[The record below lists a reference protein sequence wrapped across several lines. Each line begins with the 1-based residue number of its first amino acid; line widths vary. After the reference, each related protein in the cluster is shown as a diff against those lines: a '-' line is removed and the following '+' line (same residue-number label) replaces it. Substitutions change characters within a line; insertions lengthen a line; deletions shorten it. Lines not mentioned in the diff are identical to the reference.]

1 MQMTYERETS
11 LGYLTNWAGRLFV
24 RALERR
30 LEGDSAG
37 RMPVFFALQGGRALT
52 QTALAQHADVEQ
64 PTMANTLKRME
75 RDGLVVRTP
84 DPADGRSALVRLT
97 ELGER
102 RTAAAFAAA
111 VDVNQL
117 ALAALSEAERPLF
130 VDMLRRVIATMGRDG
145 SEPESR

>member
-1 MQMTYERETS
+1 MQMSYDRETS

-37 RMPVFFALQGGRALT
+37 RMPVFFALQGGQAMT

-75 RDGLVVRTP
+75 RDGLILRTP
-84 DPADGRSALVRLT
+84 DPSDGRSALIRLT
-97 ELGER
+97 DLGQR
-102 RTAAAFAAA
+102 RADAAFAAA
-111 VDVNQL
+111 IAVNGV
-117 ALAALSEAERPLF
+117 ALAALTEAERPVF
-130 VDMLRRVIATMGRDG
+130 IGMLRRVIATMGKDG
-145 SEPESR
+145 T

>member
-1 MQMTYERETS
+1 MSYERESS

-37 RMPVFFALQGGRALT
+37 RMPVFFALQSGRAMT

-64 PTMANTLKRME
+64 PTMANALKRME

-84 DPADGRSALVRLT
+84 DPDDGRSALVRLSD
-97 ELGER
+97 LGER
-102 RTAAAFAAA
+102 RAAAAFAAA
-111 VDVNQL
+111 VEVNQVAL
-117 ALAALSEAERPLF
+117 SALAPEEQPRF
-130 VDMLRRVIATMGRDG
+130 IDMLRRVIATMGRDG
-145 SEPESR
+145 SGPESR